1 MANEVILVVEDAPD
15 VFESIQD
22 HLSREGFSTISAL
35 TGEDASYK
43 AMKQSPDLIL
53 LNVELPGVNGL
64 EVYERLQS
72 DERTQHIPIVLLG
85 APGAEAGVVTGL
97 ELGAEGYIAIPI
109 CPRDLLARVQAVLQ
123 REASTHSNDD
133 SITLHE
139 LVMHPGDHELTISG
153 KPIQLTFTE
162 FSVLHCLARR
172 PGWEFT
178 RNQIVEAVRGED
190 YVVTER
196 AVDARIA
203 SLRKKLGAA
212 GQYIETVKG
221 IGYRIRA

>member
-1 MANEVILVVEDAPD
+1 MANEVILVVEDVAD
-15 VFESIQD
+15 VFKSIQD
-22 HLSREGFSTISAL
+22 HLSCEGFPVIGAM

-43 AMKQSPDLIL
+43 AIKQAPELIL
-53 LNVELPGVNGL
+53 LDVDLPGVNGQ
-64 EVYERLQS
+64 EVFKRLQS
-72 DERTQHIPIVLLG
+72 DERTQHIPVVLLG
-85 APGAEAGVVTGL
+85 AQGAEARVVTGL
-97 ELGAEGYIAIPI
+97 EMGAKGYIAIPI
-109 CPRDLLARVQAVLQ
+109 CPSNLLARVRAVLQ
-123 REASTHSNDD
+123 RDD
-133 SITLHE
+133 SAQASGNPITLHE
-139 LVMHPGDHELTISG
+139 LIIHPSQHELTADGIS
-153 KPIQLTFTE
+153 IRLTFTE

-203 SLRKKLGAA
+203 SLRKKLGDV

-221 IGYRIRA
+221 IGYRFRA